1 MSIPTKSSYAFTSAT
16 KNGIRAQRDHRYAF
30 RDFILVELSRRTD
43 EGPLHDYTQGSSGV
57 FMKENRERWQEL
69 CEQASTEQDPVKLL
83 KLISEINTL
92 LLNKE
97 RRLLTED
104 RTP

>member
-1 MSIPTKSSYAFTSAT
+1 
-16 KNGIRAQRDHRYAF
+16 
-30 RDFILVELSRRTD
+30 
-43 EGPLHDYTQGSSGV
+43 
-57 FMKENRERWQEL
+57 MKENRERWQEL